1 MMSKEME
8 VFRNGVK
15 LVALYQ
21 ATLEQMDVMKG
32 TVLYRHDIK
41 SQMKRLEAKIE
52 RIIEG
57 PLKALDEADE
67 QMMTTIQ
74 HKAEMIL
81 DLSLEELAGL
91 RLAVD
96 DHRNGEQ

>member
-1 MMSKEME
+1 MSKEME

-41 SQMKRLEAKIE
+41 SQMKRLESKIE

-57 PLKALDEADE
+57 PLRALDEADE